1 MREEDFRRVLA
12 EWKVWSPPKLV
23 EREVRLPANP
33 SFVVAIT
40 GPRQAGK
47 TFRLYQLVLELRE
60 AGVPRG
66 NILYVNFEH
75 ERLRRLDAN
84 DLEDLMKVYYEM
96 FEPSSSH
103 PIYLLLDEIQL
114 VRDWDKWVRR
124 IHDTGKFRVYVT
136 GSTSKLTSREIADA
150 LRGRSADFP
159 VFPFSFREFLK
170 ARGFSVGD
178 AETLS
183 YLDERGRVLRLLKE
197 YLTFGGFPRV
207 VLAEGV
213 EEKRALLRAH
223 YEAIF
228 YRDLVDRCKLDPE
241 LLDLVLSTLVSSAAG
256 QFSASKLLNVAKS
269 LGFKC
274 SKATLIRYV
283 ECARQAYLLLLSE
296 IHSPSIRN
304 RRQYPRKVYVVDN
317 GIVTAVSP
325 EAAGSLGRLM
335 ENAVAIELARRG
347 YALRYWREYGKREG
361 GEVDFVIADG
371 ARAKLLI
378 QVTYARGRPDVRA
391 RKLKALA
398 KASEEL
404 GAREALVITWDF
416 RGEDA
421 LGGLRVRYVP
431 LWLWLLEPEKHL
443 PPS

>member
-1 MREEDFRRVLA
+1 
-12 EWKVWSPPKLV
+12 
-23 EREVRLPANP
+23 
-33 SFVVAIT
+33 VVAIT

-47 TFRLYQLVLELRE
+47 TFRLYQLVLELLE
-60 AGVPRG
+60 AGVPRS

-103 PIYLLLDEIQL
+103 PVYLLLDEIQL

-136 GSTSKLTSREIADA
+136 GSTSKLSSREVADA
-150 LRGRSADFP
+150 LRGRSVDFP

-183 YLDERGRVLRLLKE
+183 YLDERGRVLRLLEE

-213 EEKRALLRAH
+213 EEKRALLKAH

-283 ECARQAYLLLLSE
+283 ECARQAYLPAPLRDPLALDQE
-296 IHSPSIRN
+296 
-304 RRQYPRKVYVVDN
+304 QE
-317 GIVTAVSP
+317 AVP
-325 EAAGSLGRLM
+325 QEGVRGGQRH
-335 ENAVAIELARRG
+335 RRG
-347 YALRYWREYGKREG
+347 RQPGGRGEPRE
-361 GEVDFVIADG
+361 ADG
-371 ARAKLLI
+371 ERGRYRARQEGLRPALLEG
-378 QVTYARGRPDVRA
+378 VRKARGGR
-391 RKLKALA
+391 
-398 KASEEL
+398 
-404 GAREALVITWDF
+404 
-416 RGEDA
+416 
-421 LGGLRVRYVP
+421 GGLRDRRRRESQAAHPGHLRSREAGREGERAQSARQSVRGAGRPRGAGHHVG
-431 LWLWLLEPEKHL
+431 L
-443 PPS
+443 PGRGRARAASG